1 MWLGQ
6 RSGRLGASA
15 QATRQSGNV
24 VFAFVELLQNAADH
38 VRPCVCQ
45 EARVRRVVPCGVNPL
60 PLPGI
65 AVKWRRS

>member
-24 VFAFVELLQNAADH
+24 NGTDSIPHLYRWGTDEWNPVDQGAARA
-38 VRPCVCQ
+38 RPNGPFTN
-45 EARVRRVVPCGVNPL
+45 RRPSRHG
-60 PLPGI
+60 
-65 AVKWRRS
+65 